1 MVGRSDNKQEQESG
15 EESGAR
21 SSMTTGS
28 TSHRTTWE
36 LPGLLCS
43 TKTLQL
49 FTCIY
54 VQVVVCCCIQHMPN
68 LIYAVYKILE

>member
-1 MVGRSDNKQEQESG
+1 MVGRSDSKQEQESG

-21 SSMTTGS
+21 MSTITGS

-36 LPGLLCS
+36 FPGLLLS

-49 FTCIY
+49 GTCIY
-54 VQVVVCCCIQHMPN
+54 LQVVVCCCRKHMPN
-68 LIYAVYKILE
+68 FIYAVYKRRD

>member
-1 MVGRSDNKQEQESG
+1 
-15 EESGAR
+15 
-21 SSMTTGS
+21 MTTGS